1 MRRGSHGM
9 SLRGTA
15 QQRRGNLQFTGK
27 SQDEEIAT
35 LTSFARNDIVVIGG
49 GIAGLSAALHLA
61 ERGLHPLVLEADPT
75 YLGGR
80 LAGGETIEVDGY
92 QFRLEHGVHGI
103 WSGYRNLQAM
113 LARHNLRP
121 VFVPAEEESWIYR
134 SGGFLGRADVGSV
147 IRRSIFPPP
156 LHYLELFLHP
166 RFLWM
171 LDVRD
176 WVSLVRTWAGLVM
189 AIGIDPFAESQPME
203 GLTLGQMTRKW
214 SPALRAFFLGLARN
228 GLSSHPDEV
237 PMSGFIAFLR
247 FYTLLRRDA
256 WVFSY
261 LPEDGGTSICEP
273 LEDRVRLLGGSIR
286 LGCRVKRVT
295 RQGSE
300 WLVAWES
307 DEGQDSACAAQVILA
322 TDSQNAKNILS
333 ESFDT
338 QDLFFP
344 RSLANAVVRLWFD
357 TSLRRSAEAG
367 IFTGEFTLH
376 NYFWLDR
383 LYNPFR
389 RWARET
395 GGSALEAHIYGPDE
409 TLAQPDAALLAQAIQ
424 DTQAAWPELRGHRI
438 FGHVQRNPASH
449 TLPAVGPEDKHLG
462 IRTPWE
468 GLFCA
473 GDWVRH
479 PAPAFFLERAC
490 LTGIEAANA
499 VLEARGLE
507 PWSLLPYLPPEPF
520 AAWIEHLMQRGRRRV
535 RERRGRFTGNNG
547 DKR

>member
-1 MRRGSHGM
+1 
-9 SLRGTA
+9 LRGAA
-15 QQRRGNLQFTGK
+15 QQQRGNLQFGGK
-27 SQDEEIAT
+27 PNIEEIA
-35 LTSFARNDIVVIGG
+35 SPPVRARNDIVVIGG
-49 GIAGLSAALHLA
+49 GIAGLSVALHLA
-61 ERGLHPLVLEADPT
+61 ERGLHPLVLEADPQ

-80 LAGGETIEVDGY
+80 LSGGETVEVNGY

-121 VFVPAEEESWIYR
+121 VFVPAEEETWIYR
-134 SGGFLGRADVGSV
+134 SGGFLGRANVGSA
-147 IRRSIFPPP
+147 IRRSVFPPP
-156 LHYLELFLHP
+156 LHYLALFLRP

-171 LDVRD
+171 LDIRD

-237 PMSGFIAFLR
+237 PISGFIAFLR

-261 LPEDGGTSICEP
+261 LPENGGTSICDP
-273 LEDRVRLLGGSIR
+273 LGDRVRQLGGSIR
-286 LGCRVKRVT
+286 LGARVT
-295 RQGSE
+295 RVVKERDE
-300 WLVAWES
+300 WLATLETVDGQES
-307 DEGQDSACAAQVILA
+307 VHAKQIILA
-322 TDSQNAKNILS
+322 TDSQNAQNILR
-333 ESFDT
+333 ESFGD

-344 RSLANAVVRLWFD
+344 RSLSNAIVRLWFD
-357 TSLRRSAEAG
+357 APPRHGAEAG

-409 TLAQPDAALLAQAIQ
+409 VLAQPDAVLLAQAIQ
-424 DTQAAWPELRGHRI
+424 DVQSAWPELRRHRI
-438 FGHVQRNPASH
+438 FSHIQRNPASH
-449 TLPAVGPEDKHLG
+449 TLPAVGPEEKHLG
-462 IRTPWE
+462 TLTLWE

-499 VLEARGLE
+499 VLETRGVE
-507 PWSLLPYLPPEPF
+507 PWSTLPYLPPEPF
-520 AAWIEHLMQRGRRRV
+520 AAWIEHLMQRGRRQV
-535 RERRGRFTGNNG
+535 RERRGKSTGG
-547 DKR
+547 ERG